1 MRAPSDLI
9 EVNVYDGNQLVATGK
24 SINDEAVVIPMPEDA
39 KLWSPDFPFLYTLKV
54 MLKSFLK
61 QKGLIKNSHYI
72 QQ

>member
-39 KLWSPDFPFLYTLKV
+39 KLWSPDFPFVY
-54 MLKSFLK
+54 F
-61 QKGLIKNSHYI
+61 KGYVEKR
-72 QQ
+72 